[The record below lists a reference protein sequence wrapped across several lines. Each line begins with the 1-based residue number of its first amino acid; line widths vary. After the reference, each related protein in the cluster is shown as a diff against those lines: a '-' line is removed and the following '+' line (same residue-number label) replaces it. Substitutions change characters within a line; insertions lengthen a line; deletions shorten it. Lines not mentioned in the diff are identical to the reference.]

1 MLNGYLFHTLS
12 WCDKCARVFT
22 AAGEDRWNKQKAGT
36 LLLVTF
42 IKVGIIL
49 CVLGER
55 EAVGDL
61 KSVVDYQAQQDA
73 LNHLAALA
81 LFLVVLDNLQ
91 HHLWKSKKKS
101 NISAAVE
108 KEAEREV
115 DDSLSCFQWQLLK
128 TDFIFWIDNILSIL
142 SFIAFM

>member
-1 MLNGYLFHTLS
+1 M
-12 WCDKCARVFT
+12 
-22 AAGEDRWNKQKAGT
+22 
-36 LLLVTF
+36 
-42 IKVGIIL
+42 
-49 CVLGER
+49 LGER

-73 LNHLAALA
+73 LNHLTALA

-91 HHLWKSKKKS
+91 HHLWKRKKKS

-108 KEAEREV
+108 KEV
-115 DDSLSCFQWQLLK
+115 DDSLSCFQWHLLK
-128 TDFIFWIDNILSIL
+128 IDFIFWIDNILSIL

>member
-1 MLNGYLFHTLS
+1 M
-12 WCDKCARVFT
+12 
-22 AAGEDRWNKQKAGT
+22 
-36 LLLVTF
+36 
-42 IKVGIIL
+42 
-49 CVLGER
+49 LGER

-73 LNHLAALA
+73 LNHLTALA

-91 HHLWKSKKKS
+91 HHLWKGRKKKS

-115 DDSLSCFQWQLLK
+115 DDSLPCFQWHLLK
-128 TDFIFWIDNILSIL
+128 IDFIFWIANILSIL
-142 SFIAFM
+142 SFIAFMQFLAIVWFMVPNTVASLLVMLIWAH